1 MLNVNGVRTG
11 FFSGGAAE
19 AITARPVK
27 DHKPATSPH
36 QFLQD
41 LRSVQS
47 RHSQPDMEVLE
58 FGCGTGSTARE
69 PAPHVARIPATNVSA
84 AMISIGR
91 EKA

>member
-1 MLNVNGVRTG
+1 
-11 FFSGGAAE
+11 
-19 AITARPVK
+19 
-27 DHKPATSPH
+27 
-36 QFLQD
+36 
-41 LRSVQS
+41 
-47 RHSQPDMEVLE
+47 MEVLE